1 MVAGNHASKGAKIMK
16 IAVSATGTTLDSQI
30 DPRFGRT
37 SYFLII
43 DGDNNQ
49 ILEVIDNRAAQ
60 EAAHGAG
67 INAAASV
74 AQADVDVVLTGR
86 VGPKAYAVLRAA
98 GIKVVSEVEG
108 TVEEA
113 VKSFKSGGHAF
124 SDGPDCNAH
133 ASSPSPR
140 MGRQGGGGGKGMG
153 GGKGCK
159 CGQPG
164 NRRGNG

>member
-1 MVAGNHASKGAKIMK
+1 MK
-16 IAVSATGTTLDSQI
+16 VAVSSTGTTLDSQV

-37 SYFLII
+37 SYFLVV
-43 DGDNNQ
+43 DPDEKK

-67 INAAASV
+67 INAATSV

-108 TVEEA
+108 TVEE
-113 VKSFKSGGHAF
+113 VIDQFISGNHTF

-140 MGRQGGGGGKGMG
+140 TGYQGGGGGGAGKGK
-153 GGKGCK
+153 GKGCK
-159 CGQPG
+159 CGG
-164 NRRGNG
+164 SGKRGNG